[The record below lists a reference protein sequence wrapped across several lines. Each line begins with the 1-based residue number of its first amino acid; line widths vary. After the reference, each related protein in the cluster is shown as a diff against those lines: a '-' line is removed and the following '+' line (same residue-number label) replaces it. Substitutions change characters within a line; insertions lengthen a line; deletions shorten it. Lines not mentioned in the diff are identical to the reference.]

1 MAKSKTEEP
10 GKLLASNRKA
20 FHDYHVEDKIEAG
33 IALLGTEVKALREG
47 HLNLRDSYAAIHE
60 GEVTLHNCHIG
71 GYSHGNQMNHEPLRP
86 RKLLLHKKEIQRL
99 IGKVQQKGLTL
110 VPLRIYFNARGRVK
124 VELALARG
132 KKSYDRRETIKKR
145 EAKREIDR
153 ALKGSN
159 RNF

>member
-1 MAKSKTEEP
+1 MAKEKKEES
-10 GKLLASNRKA
+10 GKLIGSNRKA

-47 HLNLRDSYAAIHE
+47 HLNLRDSYAAIHK

-86 RKLLLHKKEIQRL
+86 RKLLLHKKEIERL
-99 IGKVQQKGLTL
+99 TGKVQQKGLTL
-110 VPLRIYFNARGRVK
+110 VPLRMYFNARGRVK
-124 VELALARG
+124 LELALARG
-132 KKSYDRRETIKKR
+132 KKSYDRRESIKQR

-153 ALKGSN
+153 ALKTS
-159 RNF
+159 RRE